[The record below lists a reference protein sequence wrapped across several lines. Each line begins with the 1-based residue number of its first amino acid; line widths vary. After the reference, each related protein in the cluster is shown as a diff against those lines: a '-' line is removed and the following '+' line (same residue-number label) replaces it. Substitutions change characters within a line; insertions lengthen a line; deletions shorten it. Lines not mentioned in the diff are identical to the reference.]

1 MKLEEDYEPGITF
14 IVVQKRHHTRLFCAE
29 PKDMVSSVLVHL
41 TCMHMCTYNVHLH
54 VHAYTMCMCIYMCVL
69 VHNRYRTESW

>member
-29 PKDMVSSVLVHL
+29 HKDMVSSIFYCGTSDNGHS
-41 TCMHMCTYNVHLH
+41 
-54 VHAYTMCMCIYMCVL
+54 
-69 VHNRYRTESW
+69 E